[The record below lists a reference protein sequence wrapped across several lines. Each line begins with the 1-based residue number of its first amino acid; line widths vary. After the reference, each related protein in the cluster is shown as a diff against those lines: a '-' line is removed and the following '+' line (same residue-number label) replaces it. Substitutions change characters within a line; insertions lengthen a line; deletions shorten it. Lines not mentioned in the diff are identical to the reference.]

1 MADEEK
7 KEKERE
13 KEAEGKEEA
22 KPKAAPSRLVKY
34 LVGSLVFLLI
44 VAVTGAVAFAVS
56 RYVIDKMSAGPVVPP
71 SAEGPGRLRAGQ
83 APKIYDCGEPFTVIL
98 TDPEGRGGSSTLRVS
113 VSLAVNPESLD
124 PTAEEIM
131 AELHRR
137 APFIR
142 NAIYEVLQMQDPQ
155 AFTGPARAE
164 AWGNL
169 KAQIQKAVHDQLPAG
184 YQVQQVLFDNPIFQA
199 G

>member
-1 MADEEK
+1 MPGDEK
-7 KEKERE
+7 KEKP
-13 KEAEGKEEA
+13 EADEKEEA
-22 KPKAAPSRLVKY
+22 KPKAAPSRLAKY
-34 LVGSLVFLLI
+34 LLGSLVFLLI

-56 RYVIDKMSAGPVVPP
+56 RFVIDKMSAGPVVPP
-71 SAEGPGRLRAGQ
+71 SDEGPGRLRAGVE
-83 APKIYDCGEPFTVIL
+83 PKIYHCGGEPFTVIL
-98 TDPEGRGGSSTLRVS
+98 TDPEGRGGSSTLRLF
-113 VSLAVNPESLD
+113 VSLAVNPDARD

-131 AELHRR
+131 RELNRR
-137 APFIR
+137 TPFIR
-142 NAIYEVLQMQDPQ
+142 NAIYEVLQAQDPQ

-184 YQVQQVLFDNPIFQA
+184 YQVQHVLFDNPIFQA